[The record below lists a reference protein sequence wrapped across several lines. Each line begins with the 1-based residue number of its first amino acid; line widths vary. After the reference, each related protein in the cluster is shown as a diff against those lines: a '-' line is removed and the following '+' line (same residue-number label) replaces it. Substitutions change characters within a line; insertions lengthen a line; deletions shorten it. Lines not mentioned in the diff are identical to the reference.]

1 MDGIVD
7 TQAMDTNT
15 LAVQAALTDTSPPN
29 SAWGNA
35 PTKVEQVRVT
45 TAMGSVPPPKS
56 SVPDLGLLDQ
66 LHSLYAERAR
76 MDATI
81 GLSDADE
88 IIDHVMK
95 LRREQQ
101 AIRADV
107 DTAVNIL
114 RLVTARLET
123 LS

>member
-1 MDGIVD
+1 LDGIVD

-15 LAVQAALTDTSPPN
+15 LAVQAALTDTTPPN
-29 SAWGNA
+29 PAWGSA
-35 PTKVEQVRVT
+35 PTKVDQIRAAT
-45 TAMGSVPPPKS
+45 SMGSIPVPKPT
-56 SVPDLGLLDQ
+56 VPDHGLVDQ

-76 MDATI
+76 LDAAI